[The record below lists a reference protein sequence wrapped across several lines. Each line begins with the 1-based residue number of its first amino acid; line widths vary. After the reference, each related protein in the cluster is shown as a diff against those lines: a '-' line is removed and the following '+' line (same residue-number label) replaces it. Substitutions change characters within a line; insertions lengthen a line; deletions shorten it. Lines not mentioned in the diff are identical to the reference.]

1 MAKIAEDAAMELSLN
16 DERKETKK
24 PRHVVIAINHL
35 SEREV
40 ITCYHCKLVQFRT
53 ANDLCRRCH
62 KPPPQIAAPDVEP
75 APAVERSLSNRAT
88 LSKACA
94 AVLRIHRIGLGWSQ
108 ENAAKALGHESRTYI
123 SKIETDNCLPSLQS
137 LERIAHAYLIRLSA
151 LVREIEIAQSLME

>member
-1 MAKIAEDAAMELSLN
+1 M
-16 DERKETKK
+16 
-24 PRHVVIAINHL
+24 

-108 ENAAKALGHESRTYI
+108 ENAAKALGHGNNRTYI
-123 SKIETDNCLPSLQS
+123 SKIETDKRLPNLQS
-137 LERIAHAYLIRLSA
+137 LERIARAYRIRLSA